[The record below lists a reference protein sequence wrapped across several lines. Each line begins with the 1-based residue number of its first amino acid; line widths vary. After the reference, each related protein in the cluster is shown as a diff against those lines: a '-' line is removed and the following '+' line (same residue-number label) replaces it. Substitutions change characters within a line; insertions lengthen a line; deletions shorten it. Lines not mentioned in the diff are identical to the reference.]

1 MELKFCEM
9 NTREAAKAMCA
20 IVRPMQNIAK
30 NEEVNRAFAAIS
42 GKGEDAQHMT
52 VLEKGG
58 MLLEIVPILLDVC
71 YADTIAII
79 SVMTGKA
86 VGDVETQNIMQT
98 ITDVREFMDG
108 EFMSFFK
115 SPAVMKSMK

>member
-1 MELKFCEM
+1 MKLSEM

-20 IVRPMQNIAK
+20 LVRPMQNIAK
-30 NEEVNRAFAAIS
+30 NKEVNRAFAAIS
-42 GKGEDAQHMT
+42 GKGDEAKDMT

-58 MLLEIVPILLDVC
+58 MLLEIVPILLEAC

-79 SVMTGKA
+79 SVMTGKMA
-86 VGDVETQNIMQT
+86 GEIEEQNIMKT
-98 ITDVREFMDG
+98 IADVREFMDD

-115 SPAVMKSMK
+115 SPAVMKAMK

>member
-1 MELKFCEM
+1 MRFCEM
-9 NTREAAKAMCA
+9 NTREAARAMCSL
-20 IVRPMQNIAK
+20 VRPMQNIAK

-42 GKGEDAQHMT
+42 GKGEGAQKMT

-58 MLLEIVPILLDVC
+58 MLLEIVPILLEVC

-86 VGDVETQNIMQT
+86 VAEVENQNVMQT
-98 ITDVREFMDG
+98 LNDVQEFLDG
-108 EFMSFFK
+108 EFIGFFK
-115 SPAVMKSMK
+115 LRAAMNAKK